1 MTTATLTERDIDHLL
16 SLLGELTWAG
26 RTDEA
31 TTIARVYTLACS
43 VLYPELFDGEED
55 GGTSPAPSMK
65 PRAISPH
72 AGTLLTG
79 KRYAELNL
87 SPTVETHDDHHH
99 YADRA
104 GCRRS

>member
-43 VLYPELFDGEED
+43 VLYPDLFDDEED
-55 GGTSPAPSMK
+55 GEDLVRALDEAVGDFTAGRGT
-65 PRAISPH
+65 PH
-72 AGTLLTG
+72 
-79 KRYAELNL
+79 
-87 SPTVETHDDHHH
+87 VEEV
-99 YADRA
+99 R
-104 GCRRS
+104 

>member
-43 VLYPELFDGEED
+43 VLYPELFED
-55 GGTSPAPSMK
+55 GKDDESHTGALDETKREFGAGRGT
-65 PRAISPH
+65 PH
-72 AGTLLTG
+72 
-79 KRYAELNL
+79 REE
-87 SPTVETHDDHHH
+87 V
-99 YADRA
+99 R
-104 GCRRS
+104 